1 MEADRGTASCSVGLV
16 RVGTSSVY
24 VYITGS
30 IAHSP
35 HLAEAEL
42 IQLEGAV
49 GVLGRD
55 CVAKAAA
62 A

>member
-1 MEADRGTASCSVGLV
+1 VYLTGRGLSF
-16 RVGTSSVY
+16 SVY

-55 CVAKAAA
+55 CVAKAATP
-62 A
+62 